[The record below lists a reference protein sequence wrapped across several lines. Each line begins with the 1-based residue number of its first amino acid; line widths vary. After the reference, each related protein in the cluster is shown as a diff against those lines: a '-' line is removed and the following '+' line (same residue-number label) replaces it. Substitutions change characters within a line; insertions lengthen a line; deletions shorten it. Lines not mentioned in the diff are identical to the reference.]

1 METEFLKFL
10 GLRTY
15 IATDNNLATK
25 IHIFYEEILLRGG
38 GHLDLPFKKRA
49 TFLVFPFI
57 KHFPF

>member
-38 GHLDLPFKKRA
+38 GGILIYRLKKEQPF
-49 TFLVFPFI
+49 
-57 KHFPF
+57 